1 MDRRT
6 YLAIGAATVLAGCT
20 ELGGPGEPDTSDERA
35 DDVGTEPTDDTSDGD
50 ENSEDSDEE
59 DREDDEEEF
68 PELVGTFDDFENLE
82 EWWEWQDIGTL
93 EADSSRASIGSQ
105 SALLTASVES
115 RGQVR
120 VRRELEEPID
130 VREVAPGLDLATD
143 TDSGV
148 VRIQLQDADAHYVEY
163 SQGFAGGTSLTRHN
177 FGITRIRGEPD
188 LSEVVVLQV
197 IRWFGDDAEGRQWID
212 DFHFVPRPT
221 QGAVLLQFHGGY
233 ETHYTEALSRLEDAD
248 LPATAF
254 VPTARL
260 HEDDAEG
267 DRLTRDQVDE
277 LAAAGWTIGAQSAN
291 GQPLDNAD
299 SDALEEAVV
308 DPVDWLSEA
317 GYGDGARVFAYPG
330 SKYTDESV
338 DLVRENYDL
347 AFAGRSRSQGHAGNP
362 HLCSMAE
369 TPAPG
374 EAADLLEW
382 TAEWGGITAIPFYR
396 LDEESA
402 LEALEETVR
411 ALEEY
416 VEAGEL
422 EVITSAEM
430 AEEYVYEQ
438 PTTDRR

>member
-35 DDVGTEPTDDTSDGD
+35 NDGGTEPTDETSDDD
-50 ENSEDSDEE
+50 ESSEDGDDEGGPE
-59 DREDDEEEF
+59 NDDEEEY
-68 PELVGTFDDFENLE
+68 PELVGTFDDFEELE

-93 EADSSRASIGSQ
+93 EADSSRASLGSQ
-105 SALLTASVES
+105 SALLTSSVDS

-188 LSEVVVLQV
+188 LSKVVVLQV
-197 IRWFGDDAEGRQWID
+197 IRWFGGDAEGRQWVD

-221 QGAVLLQFHGGY
+221 QGTVLLQLHGGY
-233 ETHYTEALSRLEDAD
+233 ETHATEALPRLEDAD

-260 HEDDAEG
+260 REDEAAEG
-267 DRLTRDQVDE
+267 DRLTGEQVDD

-291 GQPLDNAD
+291 GQPLDGVD

-308 DPVDWLSEA
+308 DPSDWLSEA
-317 GYGDGARVFAYPG
+317 GYGDDVRVFAYPG
-330 SKYTDESV
+330 SRYTDESYE
-338 DLVRENYDL
+338 LVQEHYDL
-347 AFAGRSRSQGHAGNP
+347 AFAGRSRSQGYAGNP

-369 TPAPG
+369 TPDPG
-374 EAADLLEW
+374 DATDLLEW
-382 TAEWGGITAIPFYR
+382 TAEWGGITAIPFYE
-396 LDEESA
+396 LDGESK
-402 LEALEETVR
+402 LEALEETLR
-411 ALEEY
+411 SLEEH

-422 EVITSAEM
+422 EVITPAEM
-430 AEEYVYEQ
+430 AEEYVYE
-438 PTTDRR
+438 

>member
-35 DDVGTEPTDDTSDGD
+35 DDGGTEPSDETPDDD
-50 ENSEDSDEE
+50 ENSEDGDEE
-59 DREDDEEEF
+59 GDSEDEEEF
-68 PELVGTFDDFENLE
+68 PELVGTFDDFEDLE

-93 EADSSRASIGSQ
+93 EADSSRASLGSQ
-105 SALLTASVES
+105 SALLTSSADS

-188 LSEVVVLQV
+188 LSKVVVLQV
-197 IRWFGDDAEGRQWID
+197 IRWFGDDTEGRQWVD
-212 DFHFVPRPT
+212 NFHFVPRPT
-221 QGAVLLQFHGGY
+221 QGTVLLQFHGGY
-233 ETHYTEALSRLEDAD
+233 ETHYTEALPRLEDAE

-260 HEDDAEG
+260 RENEAAEG
-267 DRLTRDQVDE
+267 DRLTREQVDD

-291 GQPLDNAD
+291 GQPLDGVDPN
-299 SDALEEAVV
+299 ALEDAVV
-308 DPVDWLSEA
+308 DPIDWLAEA
-317 GYGDGARVFAYPG
+317 GYGDGTRVFAYPG
-330 SKYTDESV
+330 STYTDESV
-338 DLVRENYDL
+338 ELVRDNYDL
-347 AFAGRSRSQGHAGNP
+347 AFAGRSRSQGYAGNP

-369 TPAPG
+369 TPDPDD
-374 EAADLLEW
+374 AADLLEW
-382 TAEWGGITAIPFYR
+382 TAEWGGITAIPFYE
-396 LDEESA
+396 LDGESA

-416 VEAGEL
+416 LEAGEL
-422 EVITSAEM
+422 EVITPAEM
-430 AEEYVYEQ
+430 AEKYVYE
-438 PTTDRR
+438 